1 MVGHYFDNIYKSTPF
16 LQETKFFASLDTVY
30 QQNGRFASSF
40 DHWTVRMVLAIAHAS
55 MSHSYESEHRTLALR
70 NIAAALQYAEDVIHP
85 GSVAGIQCILLL
97 AQYSMFDPEYFRT
110 WFSIGQ
116 AARVT
121 VDLGIHQEQIAD
133 LALDKGALDL
143 RRRTF
148 HCVYSMDRSVPRSIH
163 FNSPS

>member
-1 MVGHYFDNIYKSTPF
+1 
-16 LQETKFFASLDTVY
+16 
-30 QQNGRFASSF
+30 
-40 DHWTVRMVLAIAHAS
+40 MVLAIAHAS
-55 MSHSYESEHRTLALR
+55 MSHSYESEHRTLALQ

-85 GSVAGIQCILLL
+85 GSVSGIQCILLL

-148 HCVYSMDRSVPRSIH
+148 HCVYSMDRLVPLLFGRIPWTKASLDT
-163 FNSPS
+163 SARL